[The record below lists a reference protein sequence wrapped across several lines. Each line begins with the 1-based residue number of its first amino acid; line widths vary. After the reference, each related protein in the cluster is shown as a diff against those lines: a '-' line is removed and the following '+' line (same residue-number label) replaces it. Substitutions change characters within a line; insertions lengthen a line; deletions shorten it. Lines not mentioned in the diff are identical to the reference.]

1 LSAQPQNTP
10 IMPTQNF
17 HSAKAIVSVPRFGA
31 GCLIV
36 NADDW
41 GHDRITTDRIHECM
55 RKGIVTSASAMVFME
70 DSGRA
75 AALALGDGL
84 YTGLHLNLTEP
95 FSAAHCPVALVE
107 HQQKIRK
114 HLLNHRLAQVLFNP
128 LLTRSFEYVV
138 AAQLEEYQRLY
149 GSGPDKVDG
158 HHHMHL
164 CGNMLVQQLLPA
176 GTISRRSFYFA
187 PGEKGLANRTYRSIV
202 DRRIASR
209 HRIFDYLF
217 SIAPLEPQSRLDRIY
232 RLAETAIVELETHP
246 SRLEELKYLTGGKF
260 LEDAKQLTIASPA
273 AINWDRSA
281 GGSR

>member
-1 LSAQPQNTP
+1 M
-10 IMPTQNF
+10 IPTQTHPAANGSIALAT
-17 HSAKAIVSVPRFGA
+17 HGA
-31 GCLIV
+31 GRLIV

-41 GHDRITTDRIHECM
+41 GHDQVTTDRIHECM
-55 RKGIVTSASAMVFME
+55 RKGVVTSASGMVFMQ
-70 DSGRA
+70 DSERA

-84 YTGLHLNLTEP
+84 YTGLHLNLTET
-95 FSAAHCPVALVE
+95 FSAANCPPALVE
-107 HQQKIRK
+107 HQQKIGK

-128 LLTRSFEYVV
+128 LLSRSFEYVV

-187 PGEKGLANRTYRSIV
+187 PGEKGLLNRTYRSIV

-209 HRIFDYLF
+209 HRLFDYLF

-232 RLAETAIVELETHP
+232 GLAQTSIVELETHP
-246 SRLEELKYLTGGKF
+246 VRPEELKYLTGGKF
-260 LEDAKQLTIASPA
+260 SEDTKRLTIVSPA